1 MEFVLLALLVGC
13 TAYVALPA
21 LLDFWH
27 RTKPIDDGPP
37 LEEFKEPLD
46 VPNFGKMTKVQIE
59 EWARENLDVDLD
71 RRMTKANMIK
81 EVAGRVK

>member
-13 TAYVALPA
+13 LAYVTLPTI
-21 LLDFWH
+21 LDFWY

-37 LEEFKEPLD
+37 LKELEDPLD

-59 EWARENLDVDLD
+59 EWARDNLDMNLD

>member
-13 TAYVALPA
+13 MAYVALPA

-37 LEEFKEPLD
+37 AEEFKEPLD
-46 VPNFGKMTKVQIE
+46 VPNFGKMSKTQIE
-59 EWARENLDVDLD
+59 EWARENLELDLD